1 MRVLFLCL
9 RIACT
14 LACTPRPE
22 RGLMFKQLA
31 ATADPNKLHAVIEE
45 LAVPEY
51 PYSYDASDDVLRSVQ
66 VTVDLSAG
74 TLALGHLVSGD
85 VGDVGL
91 HMVPVTS
98 KYSFSMN
105 DKTGVAS
112 VIEIGSSTTVASF
125 DDAVGSDVA
134 WFVSEAL
141 GLVYLVSGGKRVLMA
156 PLGLR
161 PPSPSPHSNPNPSPN
176 PSPIT
181 PTLTLNQVAAPTAA
195 PQLAASGTTRGLTA
209 PRWWTMRS
217 R

>member
-1 MRVLFLCL
+1 MRVLFLYL

-14 LACTPRPE
+14 LACSFFSDRDI
-22 RGLMFKQLA
+22 MFKQLA

-45 LAVPEY
+45 LVAPEY
-51 PYSYDASDDVLRSVQ
+51 PYNHVASNNVLRSVQ

-74 TLALGHLVSGD
+74 TLALGHLVSGG

-105 DKTGVAS
+105 DKTGVAT
-112 VIEIGSSTTVASF
+112 VIEIGKSTTVASF
-125 DDAVGSDVA
+125 DDAVGSVVA

-141 GLVYLVSGGKRVLMA
+141 GLVYLVSGEKRVLMV

-161 PPSPSPHSNPNPSPN
+161 PQTYSPLSNPNPSPN
-176 PSPIT
+176 PSPLT
-181 PTLTLNQVAAPTAA
+181 PTLTLYNQVAAPTAA
-195 PQLAASGTTRGLTA
+195 PQLTGSLVPTTT
-209 PRWWTMRS
+209 
-217 R
+217 

>member
-1 MRVLFLCL
+1 MRILFLCL

-14 LACTPRPE
+14 LACSPLPD
-22 RGLMFKQLA
+22 RGIMFKQLA
-31 ATADPNKLHAVIEE
+31 ATADPKKLHAVIEQ
-45 LAVPEY
+45 LAAPED
-51 PYSYDASDDVLRSVQ
+51 PYSYGYVASNNVLRSVQ

-112 VIEIGSSTTVASF
+112 VIEIGKSTTVASF
-125 DDAVGSDVA
+125 DDAVGSVVA

-141 GLVYLVSGGKRVLMA
+141 GLVYLVSGEKRVLMA
-156 PLGLR
+156 KLGLR
-161 PPSPSPHSNPNPSPN
+161 P
-176 PSPIT
+176 
-181 PTLTLNQVAAPTAA
+181 
-195 PQLAASGTTRGLTA
+195 
-209 PRWWTMRS
+209 
-217 R
+217 

>member
-9 RIACT
+9 RIACP
-14 LACTPRPE
+14 LACSFFSDRDI
-22 RGLMFKQLA
+22 MFKQLA

-51 PYSYDASDDVLRSVQ
+51 PVNYINNKVLRSVQ

-125 DDAVGSDVA
+125 DDAVGSVVA

-141 GLVYLVSGGKRVLMA
+141 GLVYLVSGEKRVLMA

-161 PPSPSPHSNPNPSPN
+161 PRDLALSLT
-176 PSPIT
+176 PILA
-181 PTLTLNQVAAPTAA
+181 LTLA
-195 PQLAASGTTRGLTA
+195 L
-209 PRWWTMRS
+209 
-217 R
+217 

>member
-14 LACTPRPE
+14 LACSFFSDRDI
-22 RGLMFKQLA
+22 MFKQLN

-45 LAVPEY
+45 LAVPKY
-51 PYSYDASDDVLRSVQ
+51 PINYFASNNVLRSVQ

-125 DDAVGSDVA
+125 DEKVGSVVA

-141 GLVYLVSGGKRVLMA
+141 GLVYLVSSAWRAHRPGVLMA

-161 PPSPSPHSNPNPSPN
+161 PRDLALSLT
-176 PSPIT
+176 PILA
-181 PTLTLNQVAAPTAA
+181 LTLALE
-195 PQLAASGTTRGLTA
+195 PQ
-209 PRWWTMRS
+209 P
-217 R
+217 

>member
-1 MRVLFLCL
+1 MRILFLCL

-14 LACTPRPE
+14 LACSVLPDRDI
-22 RGLMFKQLA
+22 MFKQLA
-31 ATADPNKLHAVIEE
+31 ATADPNKLHAVIEQ
-45 LAVPEY
+45 LAAPED

-125 DDAVGSDVA
+125 DDAVGSVVA

-141 GLVYLVSGGKRVLMA
+141 GLVYLVSGEKRVLMA

-161 PPSPSPHSNPNPSPN
+161 PRDLALSLT
-176 PSPIT
+176 PILA
-181 PTLTLNQVAAPTAA
+181 LTLALE
-195 PQLAASGTTRGLTA
+195 PQ
-209 PRWWTMRS
+209 P
-217 R
+217 

>member
-1 MRVLFLCL
+1 MRILFLCL

-14 LACTPRPE
+14 LACSVLPDRDI
-22 RGLMFKQLA
+22 MFKQLA
-31 ATADPNKLHAVIEE
+31 ATADPNKLHAVIEQ
-45 LAVPEY
+45 LAAPED

-125 DDAVGSDVA
+125 DDAVGSVVA
-134 WFVSEAL
+134 WFVSEVL
-141 GLVYLVSGGKRVLMA
+141 GLVYLVSRGKRVLMA

-161 PPSPSPHSNPNPSPN
+161 PRDLALSLAL
-176 PSPIT
+176 ILA
-181 PTLTLNQVAAPTAA
+181 LTLALE
-195 PQLAASGTTRGLTA
+195 PQ
-209 PRWWTMRS
+209 P
-217 R
+217 

>member
-14 LACTPRPE
+14 LACSFFSDRDI
-22 RGLMFKQLA
+22 MFKQLA

-51 PYSYDASDDVLRSVQ
+51 PYNYINNKVLRSVQ

-85 VGDVGL
+85 VRDVGL

-105 DKTGVAS
+105 DKTGVAT

-125 DDAVGSDVA
+125 DEKVGSVVA

-141 GLVYLVSGGKRVLMA
+141 GLVYLVSSAWRAHRPGVLMA
-156 PLGLR
+156 PLGSR
-161 PPSPSPHSNPNPSPN
+161 PRDLALSLT
-176 PSPIT
+176 PILA
-181 PTLTLNQVAAPTAA
+181 LTLALE
-195 PQLAASGTTRGLTA
+195 PQ
-209 PRWWTMRS
+209 P
-217 R
+217 

>member
-1 MRVLFLCL
+1 
-9 RIACT
+9 
-14 LACTPRPE
+14 
-22 RGLMFKQLA
+22 MFKQLA
-31 ATADPNKLHAVIEE
+31 ATADPNKLHAVIEQ
-45 LAVPEY
+45 LAVNEN
-51 PYSYDASDDVLRSVQ
+51 PYNSLDNKVLRSVQ

-105 DKTGVAS
+105 DKTGVAT
-112 VIEIGSSTTVASF
+112 VIEIGKSTTVASF
-125 DDAVGSDVA
+125 DDAVGSVVA

-141 GLVYLVSGGKRVLMA
+141 GLVYLVSWGKRVLMA

-195 PQLAASGTTRGLTA
+195 PQLPGSLVPTTQ
-209 PRWWTMRS
+209 
-217 R
+217 